1 MSLEVDNTFLC
12 HLDSDYFKI
21 SSINWRPCF
30 LVTLELA
37 ISGDIWYYVIVWCY
51 LMVVMVK
58 SVVAEELGGI
68 PI

>member
-1 MSLEVDNTFLC
+1 M
-12 HLDSDYFKI
+12 
-21 SSINWRPCF
+21 F

-37 ISGDIWYYVIVWCY
+37 ISGEFWYYVIVWCY
-51 LMVVMVK
+51 LVVVMVK